1 MANFHVI
8 LQLGIKALDAADRIR
23 RASSDGRKSI
33 NGKTVGVHCQSK
45 QFEAEELYSSAVAE
59 LCLRVV
65 TICVFTRYRMGAT
78 VQGKESNQDLIPTT
92 TSMESYVK
100 RLRLARRKGN
110 ADDWHVSKMHRK
122 SSSFDDASDDLMGLA
137 TPDLSP
143 ERRLINSS
151 DTLMTEASEFVE
163 DSDLVYM
170 YPVRGKN
177 GDTPSTPHNRKR
189 QGNSANIW
197 RENGII
203 NAMDNSS
210 ALSPSS
216 SNLTNPK
223 STSSPSFLL
232 IHKRVQKSLSSDDYS
247 LCTDNFNQFV
257 HDNVDK
263 DEDMK
268 SAVADFE
275 GMACLR
281 RKTALHPFSFSLA
294 PRQRWDAGQDLEST
308 LIADEISDI
317 MMRICFQLD
326 VLASRTP
333 NYYGIFN
340 MQPLTSELNMLK
352 RRLVACL
359 DFVMT
364 GKGESANSHKEP
376 FQISRNAPM
385 AGEDFDRSGDTVQA
399 GISSRHPVKLA
410 RSTVLRD
417 LPFRD
422 ITGRIFWEDHC
433 CDGEAVSSHVPWV
446 RFAEAFESVYGVQNQ
461 SVMDRFREALDSET
475 PKKSA
480 EAYTCRGTEERD
492 KVGISRNM
500 LRTSPRKKRRSHVS
514 RWFRKSIMICPQLS
528 TAEQSCACEKCSDFP
543 EDPDH
548 SSGLPNEAS
557 SCTISI
563 ENFAKFCMDY
573 GGLFE
578 GFITVT
584 DPGTQIECFGTVEDL
599 SKEELH
605 NLGLFEETED
615 MVSDIEAEERSV
627 VFKPYI
633 IKELLG
639 LQILQLS
646 CGGQHA
652 AILAEG
658 GEVYTVNNG
667 KVCTFCIGLT
677 YAYIL
682 TLTRSSNF
690 SLLLISGERADLE
703 DLGME
708 TPGLVLTHAK
718 LLLLIDAPR

>member
-23 RASSDGRKSI
+23 RASSDGRRSM
-33 NGKTVGVHCQSK
+33 NGKTAGVHYQGK
-45 QFEAEELYSSAVAE
+45 QFEAEELYSSAVVE
-59 LCLRVV
+59 LCIRVV
-65 TICVFTRYRMGAT
+65 TTCVFTGYKMGAT
-78 VQGKESNQDLIPTT
+78 EQGKDSDQDLIPTT
-92 TSMESYVK
+92 ASMESYMK

-110 ADDWHVSKMHRK
+110 ADDWHVSKMHRT
-122 SSSFDDASDDLMGLA
+122 SSSFDDASDELMGLA

-151 DTLMTEASEFVE
+151 DTVMTEAIEFVE
-163 DSDLVYM
+163 DSVPLYM
-170 YPVRGKN
+170 YPDRSKN
-177 GDTPSTPHNRKR
+177 GNANDTPSTPYNRKR

-197 RENGII
+197 REHGII

-210 ALSPSS
+210 ALSPSL

-223 STSSPSFLL
+223 SSSSSVCLL
-232 IHKRVQKSLSSDDYS
+232 VHKRVQKSLSSDDYS
-247 LCTDNFNQFV
+247 LCTDNFSQLP

-275 GMACLR
+275 GMAFLR

-294 PRQRWDAGQDLEST
+294 PRQRWDAGRDLEST

-326 VLASRTP
+326 ILASRTP

-364 GKGESANSHKEP
+364 GKGESANPRKEP
-376 FQISRNAPM
+376 FRISRNAPM
-385 AGEDFDRSGDTVQA
+385 AGEDLDRSGDTTQA
-399 GISSRHPVKLA
+399 GISSRHPLKLA
-410 RSTVLRD
+410 TSTLLRD

-422 ITGRIFWEDHC
+422 IIGRIFWEDHC

-446 RFAEAFESVYGVQNQ
+446 RFAEAFESVYGVQHQ
-461 SVMDRFREALDSET
+461 SVMDRFREALDGET
-475 PKKSA
+475 PKKPV
-480 EAYTCRGTEERD
+480 EAFTCRGTEERD
-492 KVGISRNM
+492 KVGISRNI

-514 RWFRKSIMICPQLS
+514 RWFRKSIMICPPLS

-548 SSGLPNEAS
+548 ASGLPNEAS
-557 SCTISI
+557 NCTISI
-563 ENFAKFCMDY
+563 ESFAKFCMDY

-584 DPGTQIECFGTVEDL
+584 DPGTQIECLGTVEDL

-615 MVSDIEAEERSV
+615 MVPDIEAEERSV
-627 VFKPYI
+627 TFKPYI

-658 GEVYTVNNG
+658 GEVYTVN
-667 KVCTFCIGLT
+667 KQWQSLHFCIGLT
-677 YAYIL
+677 Y
-682 TLTRSSNF
+682 
-690 SLLLISGERADLE
+690 
-703 DLGME
+703 
-708 TPGLVLTHAK
+708 V
-718 LLLLIDAPR
+718 